1 MQTEVRRNRVT
12 EEISRADSYRMFDR
26 ISPRYDFLNHLLSF
40 GRDRGWRR
48 EVSRIVRE
56 SRHQSILDLACGTC
70 DLILSA
76 FEENDDIHCGVGID
90 MAGKMLSIGKEKVSR
105 KHLDA
110 RICLVR
116 GDGMRIPLG
125 RETVDLAMIAFGI
138 RNMNDPHKSLS
149 EIHRVLK
156 SGGRLVVLEFSIPKN
171 RVSRV
176 AYLAYF
182 RYILPLV
189 GGILSGDLR
198 AYQYLNRT
206 VENFFSDSAFGRMM
220 ENAGFRDLRFMPLT
234 FGITTIYSG
243 DKG

>member
-189 GGILSGDLR
+189 GGILSRDLR
-198 AYQYLNRT
+198 AYRYLNRT

>member
-12 EEISRADSYRMFDR
+12 EESSRADSYRMFDR

-189 GGILSGDLR
+189 GGILSRDLR
-198 AYQYLNRT
+198 AYRYLNRT

>member
-12 EEISRADSYRMFDR
+12 EESSRADSYRMFDR

-76 FEENDDIHCGVGID
+76 FEENDDIHCGIGID

-189 GGILSGDLR
+189 GGILSRDLR
-198 AYQYLNRT
+198 AYRYLNRT

>member
-198 AYQYLNRT
+198 AYRYLNRT